1 MKFDEAESRSS
12 IQQRSRSKALTVT
25 HTTGYPLGG
34 WGLSLVL
41 SVSSYRRRETTR
53 GTAGKV
59 TSATLSISS
68 MYTMALFI

>member
-1 MKFDEAESRSS
+1 MCGSKK
-12 IQQRSRSKALTVT
+12 QQKSTLTVT

-34 WGLSLVL
+34 WGLSLIL
-41 SVSSYRRRETTR
+41 AVSSYMSRETTC